1 MASGASFLQDI
12 PKQTEKGDGKEEFL
26 QEILQRMAA
35 RLSWKIIW
43 M

>member
-12 PKQTEKGDGKEEFL
+12 PQRTEKGDGKEEFL
-26 QEILQRMAA
+26 QEILRRMAA
-35 RLSWKIIW
+35 RLSRKIIW